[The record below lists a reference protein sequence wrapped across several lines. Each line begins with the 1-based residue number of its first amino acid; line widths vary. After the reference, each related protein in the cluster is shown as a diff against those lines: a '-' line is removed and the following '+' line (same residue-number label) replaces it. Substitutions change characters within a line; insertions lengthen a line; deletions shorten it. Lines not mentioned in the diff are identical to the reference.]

1 MDCENFSNFMIN
13 TNNTDKKTFLVI
25 NLSFFGDVLLTNA
38 LCRNIKKNYP
48 DSKIV
53 FCVNKTFKEAAKYQD
68 CVDDVICMDK
78 RGKHSGFLG
87 LIKFALSCPY
97 RNKIDTAFIIYG
109 NDRGILLS
117 YFLGCKNRISGSK
130 KITKYLLTD
139 NFFDFEDCKNM
150 QDINACFIKSL
161 TGKKAEVLPIKYN
174 PENTSDIFVDKLAHI
189 YANKEIVAL
198 CATSKNKEK
207 DMPPET
213 GAQIIERLTNEGKT
227 VFYVGAGKEARIFA
241 DNMKKLGCVNFVD
254 LTNVTTINQLAR
266 VLKMCKGLISVDTG
280 TMHLACALGVPV
292 ACVFYK
298 TDTIDRWA
306 PRDFL
311 YKSVLIDR
319 DYGAQY
325 ICDRFN
331 SLF

>member
-1 MDCENFSNFMIN
+1 MI
-13 TNNTDKKTFLVI
+13 NTDKKIFLII
-25 NLSFFGDVLLTNA
+25 NLSFLGDVLLTNA
-38 LCRNIKKNYP
+38 LCQNIKKNYP

-53 FCVNKTFKEAAKYQD
+53 FCVNKTFYEAAKYQA

-78 RGKHSGFLG
+78 RGKHSGILG
-87 LIKFALSCPY
+87 LIRFALNCPY
-97 RNKIDTAFIIYG
+97 RNKIDTAFIIYA
-109 NDRGILLS
+109 NDRGIILS
-117 YFLGCKNRISGSK
+117 KLLGCKNRISGSK
-130 KITKYLLTD
+130 NITQYLLTD
-139 NFFDFEDCKNM
+139 NFFDFEDFKNM
-150 QDINACFIKSL
+150 QDINASFIKSL
-161 TGKKAEVLPIKYN
+161 TGTKAEILPIKYN
-174 PENTSDIFVDKLAHI
+174 PLNEKDIFIEKLA
-189 YANKEIVAL
+189 YLYKDKEIVAL

-213 GAQIIERLTNEGKT
+213 GAQIVEKLTNEGKT

-254 LTNVTTINQLAR
+254 LTNVTTINRLAR
-266 VLKMCKGLISVDTG
+266 ILKLCNGLISVDTG

-292 ACVFYK
+292 ACIFYK
-298 TDTIDRWA
+298 TDTIERWA

-325 ICDRFN
+325 ICERFN
-331 SLF
+331 DLVSKV